1 MALILNT
8 TWVMQSD
15 ENKTFEG
22 NVIYMQAIHQP
33 LQGKQ
38 QAKQQSAHT
47 PGPKRGKK
55 PNFRAMLQNKEM
67 QAALG
72 SGIMMLIAWGIAP
85 YFATLS
91 VIIYIAAYGIGG
103 WTKAK
108 EGVETLVKDRDLDV
122 NLLMIAASLG
132 AATIGYWNEG
142 AMLIF
147 IFALSGALESY
158 ATERSH
164 KDISSLLALKPETAL
179 RIEDGQMNVV
189 AIEDLQPGDLL
200 LVKPGE
206 LIPAD
211 GVVYRGSSFINQSSI
226 TGESMP
232 VDKSAGDEVYA
243 GTVNGEGALYVE
255 VTKSA
260 EGSLFGKIIKLVE
273 EAQAEVPDSQRFMER
288 FEGIYARI
296 VVGVTLLVIVG
307 APLLLGWTWNE
318 AFYKAM
324 VFLVV
329 ASPCALVSSIMPV
342 MLSAMSSSARR
353 GILFKGGA
361 HMENIAH
368 TRVVAFDKTGTLT
381 MGTPKVTDIFTAPGV
396 SREQLLSAVASVE
409 NLSMHPL
416 ARAIVEQ
423 ASKENLP
430 LQEAEHVQSITGHGI
445 QGSISGVVW
454 KIGRLDGTVW
464 AQEIQEKQT
473 MEEREAR
480 ETLAVTPTGELKN
493 GKAVESIAND
503 VLVNGEADWEAV
515 CTRLEQEGK
524 TISVVT
530 VNGEFAGL
538 IAMRDM
544 IRPQAVEAVKKLE
557 SMGVKVAMLT
567 GDRARSAWVI
577 AGETGVSL
585 VYADLL
591 PEDKVTQVQ
600 ALREQYGHVL
610 MVGDGVNDAPALAAA
625 TVGMGMGLSGSGTAI
640 EVADAVLMNDNIE
653 EIAWVI
659 GQARRAERTV
669 KHNMW
674 FAITVILALIA
685 GNFLQ
690 DIALPLGVVG
700 HEGSTIL
707 VILNGLRLLR

>member
-1 MALILNT
+1 
-8 TWVMQSD
+8 
-15 ENKTFEG
+15 
-22 NVIYMQAIHQP
+22 MQAIHQP
-33 LQGKQ
+33 LHRQKQ
-38 QAKQQSAHT
+38 AEQRSSQT
-47 PGPKRGKK
+47 PGPNRGKK
-55 PNFRAMLQNKEM
+55 PDFKAMMQNKEM
-67 QAALG
+67 QSALG
-72 SGIMMLIAWGIAP
+72 SGLLMLIAWGTAP
-85 YFATLS
+85 YFGTLS
-91 VIIYIAAYGIGG
+91 IMLYIVAYAVGG

-108 EGVETLVKDRDLDV
+108 EGIETLVKDRDLDV

-132 AATIGYWNEG
+132 AAAIGYWNEG

-179 RIEDGQMNVV
+179 RIEDGQMNLV
-189 AIEDLQPGDLL
+189 AIDDLQPGDLL

-226 TGESMP
+226 TGESLP
-232 VDKSAGDEVYA
+232 VDKVAGDEVYA

-260 EGSLFGKIIKLVE
+260 EGSLFGKIIKMVE

-296 VVGVTLLVIVG
+296 VVGVTLLVIAG
-307 APLLLGWTWNE
+307 TPLLLGWTWNE

-361 HMENIAH
+361 HMENVAR
-368 TRVVAFDKTGTLT
+368 TQVVAFDKTGTLT
-381 MGTPKVTDIFTAPGV
+381 MGTPQVTDIITAEHV
-396 SREQLLSAVASVE
+396 DRTQLLAAVAAIE
-409 NLSMHPL
+409 NISMHPL
-416 ARAIVEQ
+416 ARAIVDQ
-423 ASKENLP
+423 ANKENIT
-430 LQEAEHVQSITGHGI
+430 LQEAEHVQALTGWGI
-445 QGSISGVVW
+445 EGTINGVVW
-454 KIGRLDGTVW
+454 SIGKTDVMESM
-464 AQEIQEKQT
+464 QSEEMKDSNVDDPDKQG
-473 MEEREAR
+473 
-480 ETLAVTPTGELKN
+480 VTPVKVSSEWD
-493 GKAVESIAND
+493 D
-503 VLVNGEADWEAV
+503 VRS
-515 CTRLEQEGK
+515 RLEGEGK
-524 TISVVT
+524 TVSVVMAD
-530 VNGEFAGL
+530 GELVGL
-538 IAMRDM
+538 IAMRDTV
-544 IRPQAVEAVKKLE
+544 RPQAAAAVKKLE
-557 SMGVKVAMLT
+557 VMGVKVVMLT
-567 GDRARSAWVI
+567 GDRARSASVI
-577 AGETGVSL
+577 ARETGVSM

-591 PEDKVTQVQ
+591 PEDKVKQVQ
-600 ALREQYGHVL
+600 GLRKKYGPVL

-625 TVGMGMGLSGSGTAI
+625 TVGMGMGLSGSGTAL

-659 GQARRAERTV
+659 GQARRAQRTV
-669 KHNMW
+669 KQNMF

-690 DIALPLGVVG
+690 DVALPLGVVG

>member
-1 MALILNT
+1 
-8 TWVMQSD
+8 
-15 ENKTFEG
+15 
-22 NVIYMQAIHQP
+22 MQAIHQP
-33 LQGKQ
+33 LHRQKPTEQ
-38 QAKQQSAHT
+38 RSSQT
-47 PGPKRGKK
+47 PGPNRGKK
-55 PNFRAMLQNKEM
+55 PDFRAMVQNKEM
-67 QAALG
+67 QSALG
-72 SGIMMLIAWGIAP
+72 SGLLMLIAWGTAP
-85 YFATLS
+85 YFGTLS
-91 VIIYIAAYGIGG
+91 IMLYIVAYAVGG

-108 EGVETLVKDRDLDV
+108 EGIETLVKDRDLDV

-132 AATIGYWNEG
+132 AAAIGYWNEG

-179 RIEDGQMNVV
+179 RIEDGQMNLV
-189 AIEDLQPGDLL
+189 AIDDLQPGDLL

-226 TGESMP
+226 TGESLP
-232 VDKSAGDEVYA
+232 VDKVAGDEVYA

-260 EGSLFGKIIKLVE
+260 EGSLFGKIIKMVE

-296 VVGVTLLVIVG
+296 VVGVTLLVIAG
-307 APLLLGWTWNE
+307 TPLLLGWTWNE

-361 HMENIAH
+361 HMENMAR
-368 TRVVAFDKTGTLT
+368 TQVVAFDKTGTLT
-381 MGTPKVTDIFTAPGV
+381 MGTPQVTDIITAEKID
-396 SREQLLSAVASVE
+396 RAQLLAAVAAIE
-409 NLSMHPL
+409 NISMHPL
-416 ARAIVEQ
+416 ARAIVDQ
-423 ASKENLP
+423 ANKENLT
-430 LQEAEHVQSITGHGI
+430 LQEAEHVQSLTGWGI
-445 QGSISGVVW
+445 E
-454 KIGRLDGTVW
+454 GTV
-464 AQEIQEKQT
+464 
-473 MEEREAR
+473 
-480 ETLAVTPTGELKN
+480 
-493 GKAVESIAND
+493 ND
-503 VLVNGEADWEAV
+503 VLWRIGKTNVMESMQSEKMKDDNVDGSDKQGVNRVKVSTAWNEV
-515 CTRLEQEGK
+515 RSRLEGEGK
-524 TISVVT
+524 TVSVVMAD
-530 VNGEFAGL
+530 GEMAGL
-538 IAMRDM
+538 IAMRDTV
-544 IRPQAVEAVKKLE
+544 RPQAAAAVRRLEA
-557 SMGVKVAMLT
+557 MGVKVAMLT
-567 GDRARSAWVI
+567 GDRAKSASVI
-577 AGETGVSL
+577 ARETGVSM

-591 PEDKVTQVQ
+591 PEDKVKQVQ
-600 ALREQYGHVL
+600 MLRKQYGPVL

-625 TVGMGMGLSGSGTAI
+625 TVGMGMGLSGSGTAL

-659 GQARRAERTV
+659 GQARRAQRTV
-669 KHNMW
+669 KQNMF

-690 DIALPLGVVG
+690 DVALPLGVVG

>member
-1 MALILNT
+1 
-8 TWVMQSD
+8 
-15 ENKTFEG
+15 
-22 NVIYMQAIHQP
+22 MQAIHQA
-33 LQGKQ
+33 LHRQKQ
-38 QAKQQSAHT
+38 EEQRSSQT
-47 PGPKRGKK
+47 PAPNRGKK
-55 PNFRAMLQNKEM
+55 PDFRAMVQNKEM
-67 QAALG
+67 QSALG
-72 SGIMMLIAWGIAP
+72 SGLLMLIAWGTAP
-85 YFATLS
+85 YFGTLS
-91 VIIYIAAYGIGG
+91 IMLYIVAYAVGG

-108 EGVETLVKDRDLDV
+108 EGIETLVKERDLDV

-132 AATIGYWNEG
+132 AAAIGYWNEG

-179 RIEDGQMNVV
+179 RIEDGQMNLV
-189 AIEDLQPGDLL
+189 AIDDLQPGDLL

-226 TGESMP
+226 TGESLP
-232 VDKSAGDEVYA
+232 VDKVAGDEVYA
-243 GTVNGEGALYVE
+243 GTVNGDGALYVE

-260 EGSLFGKIIKLVE
+260 EGSLFGKIIKMVE

-296 VVGVTLLVIVG
+296 VVGVTLLVIAG
-307 APLLLGWTWNE
+307 TPLLLGWTWNE

-361 HMENIAH
+361 HMENMAR
-368 TRVVAFDKTGTLT
+368 TQVVAFDKTGTLT
-381 MGTPKVTDIFTAPGV
+381 MGTPQVTDIITAENV
-396 SREQLLSAVASVE
+396 DRAQLLAAVAAIE

-416 ARAIVEQ
+416 ARAIVDQ
-423 ASKENLP
+423 ANKENIT
-430 LQEAEHVQSITGHGI
+430 LQEAEHVQALTGWGIEGTVNDVIWSIGKTDVL
-445 QGSISGVVW
+445 GSMQSEEM
-454 KIGRLDGTVW
+454 IGRNVDTDEHG
-464 AQEIQEKQT
+464 
-473 MEEREAR
+473 
-480 ETLAVTPTGELKN
+480 
-493 GKAVESIAND
+493 ANHMKVSSEWVD
-503 VLVNGEADWEAV
+503 V
-515 CTRLEQEGK
+515 CSRLEGEGK
-524 TISVVT
+524 TVSAVMAD
-530 VNGEFAGL
+530 GELVGL
-538 IAMRDM
+538 IAMRDTV
-544 IRPQAVEAVKKLE
+544 RPQAAAAVKKLE
-557 SMGVKVAMLT
+557 AMGVKVAMLT
-567 GDRARSAWVI
+567 GDRARSASVI
-577 AGETGVSL
+577 ARETGVSM

-591 PEDKVTQVQ
+591 PEDKVKQVQ
-600 ALREQYGHVL
+600 ALRKQYGPVL

-625 TVGMGMGLSGSGTAI
+625 TVGMGMGLSGSGTAL

-659 GQARRAERTV
+659 GQARRAQRTV
-669 KHNMW
+669 KQNMF
-674 FAITVILALIA
+674 FAITVILALIV

-690 DIALPLGVVG
+690 DVALPLGVVG

>member
-1 MALILNT
+1 
-8 TWVMQSD
+8 
-15 ENKTFEG
+15 
-22 NVIYMQAIHQP
+22 MQAIHQP
-33 LQGKQ
+33 LHRQKQ
-38 QAKQQSAHT
+38 AEQRSSQT
-47 PGPKRGKK
+47 PGPNRGRK
-55 PNFRAMLQNKEM
+55 PDFRAMLQNKEM
-67 QAALG
+67 QSALG
-72 SGIMMLIAWGIAP
+72 SGLLMLIAWGTAP
-85 YFATLS
+85 YFGTLS
-91 VIIYIAAYGIGG
+91 IMLYIVAYAVGG

-108 EGVETLVKDRDLDV
+108 EGIETLVKDRDLDV

-132 AATIGYWNEG
+132 AAAIGYWNEG

-179 RIEDGQMNVV
+179 RIEEGQMNLV
-189 AIEDLQPGDLL
+189 AIDDLQSGDLL

-211 GVVYRGSSFINQSSI
+211 GVVYRGNSFINQSSI
-226 TGESMP
+226 TGESLP
-232 VDKSAGDEVYA
+232 VDKVAGDEVYA
-243 GTVNGEGALYVE
+243 GTVNGEGAIYVE

-260 EGSLFGKIIKLVE
+260 EGSLFGKIIKMVE

-296 VVGVTLLVIVG
+296 VVGVTLLVIAG
-307 APLLLGWTWNE
+307 TPLLLGWTWNE

-361 HMENIAH
+361 HMENMAR

-381 MGTPKVTDIFTAPGV
+381 MGTPQVTDIITSEHV
-396 SREQLLSAVASVE
+396 DRVQLLGAIAAIE

-416 ARAIVEQ
+416 ARAIVDQ
-423 ASKENLP
+423 ANKENIT
-430 LQEAEHVQSITGHGI
+430 LQEAEHVQALTGWGIEGTVNDVVWSIGKTDVMESMQSEEMKDSNVDPDEHGANHVKA
-445 QGSISGVVW
+445 SSEWGVV
-454 KIGRLDGTVW
+454 R
-464 AQEIQEKQT
+464 
-473 MEEREAR
+473 
-480 ETLAVTPTGELKN
+480 
-493 GKAVESIAND
+493 S
-503 VLVNGEADWEAV
+503 
-515 CTRLEQEGK
+515 RLEGEGK
-524 TISVVT
+524 TVSVVMAD
-530 VNGEFAGL
+530 GELVGL
-538 IAMRDM
+538 IAMRDTV
-544 IRPQAVEAVKKLE
+544 RPQAVAAVKKLE
-557 SMGVKVAMLT
+557 AMGVQVAMLT
-567 GDRARSAWVI
+567 GDRARSASVI
-577 AGETGVSL
+577 ARETGVSMI
-585 VYADLL
+585 YADLL
-591 PEDKVTQVQ
+591 PGDKVKQVQ
-600 ALREQYGHVL
+600 ALRKQYGPVL

-625 TVGMGMGLSGSGTAI
+625 TVGMGMGLSGSGTAL

-659 GQARRAERTV
+659 GQARRAQRTV
-669 KHNMW
+669 KQNMF

-690 DIALPLGVVG
+690 DVALPLGVIG

>member
-1 MALILNT
+1 
-8 TWVMQSD
+8 
-15 ENKTFEG
+15 
-22 NVIYMQAIHQP
+22 MQAIHQP

-38 QAKQQSAHT
+38 QAKQKSAQT
-47 PGPKRGKK
+47 PGPNRGKK

-72 SGIMMLIAWGIAP
+72 SGIMMLIAWGMAP
-85 YFATLS
+85 YFSTLS
-91 VIIYIAAYGIGG
+91 VILYIAAYAIGG

-164 KDISSLLALKPETAL
+164 KDISSLMALKPETAL
-179 RIEDGQMNVV
+179 RLEDGQMNVV
-189 AIEDLQPGDLL
+189 AIEELKSGDLL

-232 VDKSAGDEVYA
+232 VDKSEGDEVYA
-243 GTVNGEGALYVE
+243 GTVNGEGALYIE

-260 EGSLFGKIIKLVE
+260 AGSLFGKIIKLVE

-307 APLLLGWTWNE
+307 TPLLLGWTWNE

-361 HMENIAH
+361 HMENIAQ
-368 TRVVAFDKTGTLT
+368 TKVVAFDKTGTLT
-381 MGTPKVTDIFTAPGV
+381 MGTPQVTDILTTSNV
-396 SREQLLSAVASVE
+396 SREQLLSAVASIE

-416 ARAIVEQ
+416 AQAIVER
-423 ASKENLP
+423 ANKENLP
-430 LQEAEHVQSITGHGI
+430 LQEAEQVQSITGHGI
-445 QGSISGVVW
+445 EGTVNGVVW
-454 KIGRLDGTVW
+454 KIGRLDGATW
-464 AQEIQEKQT
+464 LQSIQGTQKMQEMQEKQHNQEKNGMQEVQESEMMQT
-473 MEEREAR
+473 TEKREAT
-480 ETLAVTPTGELKN
+480 ETLAVMP
-493 GKAVESIAND
+493 ESKRETALETTVD
-503 VLVNGEADWEAV
+503 EVTVNSAADWEAV
-515 CTRLEQEGK
+515 CTQLEQEGK

-530 VNGEFAGL
+530 LNGEFAGL

-544 IRPQAVEAVKKLE
+544 IRPQAAAAVQKLE

-567 GDRARSAWVI
+567 GDRARSASVI
-577 AGETGVSL
+577 ARETGVSL
-585 VYADLL
+585 IYADLL
-591 PEDKVTQVQ
+591 PQDKVKQVQ

-669 KHNMW
+669 RHNMW

-690 DIALPLGVVG
+690 DVALPLGVIG

>member
-1 MALILNT
+1 
-8 TWVMQSD
+8 
-15 ENKTFEG
+15 
-22 NVIYMQAIHQP
+22 MQAIHQP

-108 EGVETLVKDRDLDV
+108 EGIETLVKDRDLDV

-381 MGTPKVTDIFTAPGV
+381 MGTPKVTDILTAPSV

-445 QGSISGVVW
+445 QGSINGVVW

-473 MEEREAR
+473 MEEREAT
-480 ETLAVTPTGELKN
+480 ETLAVTPTGELKTGELKN

-544 IRPQAVEAVKKLE
+544 IRPQTVEAVKKLE

-567 GDRARSAWVI
+567 GDRARSASVI

>member
-1 MALILNT
+1 
-8 TWVMQSD
+8 MQ
-15 ENKTFEG
+15 
-22 NVIYMQAIHQP
+22 VIHQP
-33 LQGKQ
+33 LHRQQ
-38 QAKQQSAHT
+38 QAEQRSSQT
-47 PGPKRGKK
+47 PGPNRGKK
-55 PNFRAMLQNKEM
+55 PDFRAMMQNKEM
-67 QAALG
+67 QSALG
-72 SGIMMLIAWGIAP
+72 SGLLMLIAWGTAP
-85 YFATLS
+85 FFGTLS
-91 VIIYIAAYGIGG
+91 IMLYIVAYAVGG

-108 EGVETLVKDRDLDV
+108 EGIETLVKDHDLDV

-132 AATIGYWNEG
+132 AAAIGYWNEG

-179 RIEDGQMNVV
+179 RIEDGQMNLV
-189 AIEDLQPGDLL
+189 AIDDLQPGDLL

-226 TGESMP
+226 TGESLP
-232 VDKSAGDEVYA
+232 VDKVAGDEVYA

-260 EGSLFGKIIKLVE
+260 EGSVFGKIIKMVE
-273 EAQAEVPDSQRFMER
+273 EAQAELPDSQRFMER

-296 VVGVTLLVIVG
+296 VVGVTLLVIAG
-307 APLLLGWTWNE
+307 TPLLLGWTWNE

-361 HMENIAH
+361 HMENMAR

-381 MGTPKVTDIFTAPGV
+381 MGTPQVTDIITAEHV
-396 SREQLLSAVASVE
+396 DRTQLLAAVAAIE
-409 NLSMHPL
+409 NISMHPL
-416 ARAIVEQ
+416 ARAIVDQ
-423 ASKENLP
+423 ANKENIT
-430 LQEAEHVQSITGHGI
+430 LQEAEHVQALTGWGI
-445 QGSISGVVW
+445 EGTVNDVVW
-454 KIGRLDGTVW
+454 SIGKTDVMESM
-464 AQEIQEKQT
+464 QSEEMKDSNVDDPDKQG
-473 MEEREAR
+473 
-480 ETLAVTPTGELKN
+480 VTPVKVSSEWD
-493 GKAVESIAND
+493 D
-503 VLVNGEADWEAV
+503 VRS
-515 CTRLEQEGK
+515 RLEGEGK
-524 TISVVT
+524 TVSVVMAD
-530 VNGEFAGL
+530 GELVGL
-538 IAMRDM
+538 IAMRDTV
-544 IRPQAVEAVKKLE
+544 RPQAAAAVKKLE
-557 SMGVKVAMLT
+557 VMGIKVVMLT
-567 GDRARSAWVI
+567 GDRARSASVI
-577 AGETGVSL
+577 ARETGVSM

-591 PEDKVTQVQ
+591 PEDKVKQVQ
-600 ALREQYGHVL
+600 ALRKKYGPVL

-625 TVGMGMGLSGSGTAI
+625 TVGMGMGLSGSGTAL

-659 GQARRAERTV
+659 GQARRAQRTV
-669 KHNMW
+669 KQNMF

-690 DIALPLGVVG
+690 DVALPLGVVG

>member
-1 MALILNT
+1 
-8 TWVMQSD
+8 
-15 ENKTFEG
+15 
-22 NVIYMQAIHQP
+22 MQAIHQP
-33 LQGKQ
+33 LHRQKQ
-38 QAKQQSAHT
+38 VEQSSSQT
-47 PGPKRGKK
+47 PGPNRGKK
-55 PNFRAMLQNKEM
+55 PDFRAMVQNKEM
-67 QAALG
+67 QSALG
-72 SGIMMLIAWGIAP
+72 SGLLMLIAWGTAP
-85 YFATLS
+85 YFGTLS
-91 VIIYIAAYGIGG
+91 IVLYIVAYAVGG

-108 EGVETLVKDRDLDV
+108 DGIETLVKDRDLDV

-132 AATIGYWNEG
+132 AAAIGYWNEG

-179 RIEDGQMNVV
+179 RIEDGQMNLV
-189 AIEDLQPGDLL
+189 AIDDLQPGDLL

-211 GVVYRGSSFINQSSI
+211 GVVCRGSSFINQSSI
-226 TGESMP
+226 TGESLP
-232 VDKSAGDEVYA
+232 VDKVAGDEVYA

-260 EGSLFGKIIKLVE
+260 EGSLFGKIIKMVE

-296 VVGVTLLVIVG
+296 VVGVTLLVIAG
-307 APLLLGWTWNE
+307 TPLLLGWTWNE

-361 HMENIAH
+361 HMENMAR

-381 MGTPKVTDIFTAPGV
+381 MGTPQVTDIITAENV
-396 SREQLLSAVASVE
+396 DRAQLLAAVAAIE

-416 ARAIVEQ
+416 ARAIVDQ
-423 ASKENLP
+423 ANMENIT
-430 LQEAEHVQSITGHGI
+430 LQEAEQVQALTGWGI
-445 QGSISGVVW
+445 EGTINGVVW
-454 KIGRLDGTVW
+454 SIGKT
-464 AQEIQEKQT
+464 
-473 MEEREAR
+473 
-480 ETLAVTPTGELKN
+480 
-493 GKAVESIAND
+493 D
-503 VLVNGEADWEAV
+503 VLGSMQSEEMKDSNVGDPDEHGVNHVKVSSEWGDV
-515 CTRLEQEGK
+515 CSRLEGEGK
-524 TISVVT
+524 TVSVVMAD
-530 VNGEFAGL
+530 GELVGL
-538 IAMRDM
+538 IAMRDTV
-544 IRPQAVEAVKKLE
+544 RPQAAAAVKKLE
-557 SMGVKVAMLT
+557 AMGVKVAMLT
-567 GDRARSAWVI
+567 GDRARSASVI
-577 AGETGVSL
+577 ARETGVSM

-591 PEDKVTQVQ
+591 PEDKVKKVQV
-600 ALREQYGHVL
+600 LRKQYGPVL

-625 TVGMGMGLSGSGTAI
+625 TVGMGMGLSGSGTAL

-659 GQARRAERTV
+659 GQARRAQRTV
-669 KHNMW
+669 KQNMF

-690 DIALPLGVVG
+690 DVALPLGVVG

>member
-1 MALILNT
+1 
-8 TWVMQSD
+8 
-15 ENKTFEG
+15 
-22 NVIYMQAIHQP
+22 MQAIHQP
-33 LQGKQ
+33 LHRQKQ
-38 QAKQQSAHT
+38 TEQRSSQT
-47 PGPKRGKK
+47 PGPNRGKK
-55 PNFRAMLQNKEM
+55 PDFRAMVQNKEM
-67 QAALG
+67 QSALG
-72 SGIMMLIAWGIAP
+72 SGLLMLIAWGTAP
-85 YFATLS
+85 YFGTLS
-91 VIIYIAAYGIGG
+91 IMLYIVAYAVGG

-108 EGVETLVKDRDLDV
+108 EGIETLVKDRDLDV

-132 AATIGYWNEG
+132 AAAIGYWNEG

-179 RIEDGQMNVV
+179 RIEDGQMNLV
-189 AIEDLQPGDLL
+189 AIDDLQPGDLL

-226 TGESMP
+226 TGESLP
-232 VDKSAGDEVYA
+232 VDKVAGDEVYA

-260 EGSLFGKIIKLVE
+260 EGSLFGKIIKMVE

-296 VVGVTLLVIVG
+296 VVGVTLLVIAG
-307 APLLLGWTWNE
+307 TPLLLGWTWNE

-361 HMENIAH
+361 HMENMAR

-381 MGTPKVTDIFTAPGV
+381 MGTPQVTDIITAEKID
-396 SREQLLSAVASVE
+396 RAQLLAAVAAIE
-409 NLSMHPL
+409 NISMHPL
-416 ARAIVEQ
+416 ARAIVDQ
-423 ASKENLP
+423 AIKENLT
-430 LQEAEHVQSITGHGI
+430 LQEAEHVQALTGWGI
-445 QGSISGVVW
+445 E
-454 KIGRLDGTVW
+454 GTV
-464 AQEIQEKQT
+464 
-473 MEEREAR
+473 
-480 ETLAVTPTGELKN
+480 
-493 GKAVESIAND
+493 ND
-503 VLVNGEADWEAV
+503 VLWRIGKTNVMESMQSEKMKDDNVDGSDKQGVNRVKVSTAWNEV
-515 CTRLEQEGK
+515 RSRLEGEGK
-524 TISVVT
+524 TVSVVMAD
-530 VNGEFAGL
+530 GEMAGL
-538 IAMRDM
+538 IAMRDTV
-544 IRPQAVEAVKKLE
+544 RPQAAAAVRRLEA
-557 SMGVKVAMLT
+557 MGVKVAMLT
-567 GDRARSAWVI
+567 GDRARSASVI
-577 AGETGVSL
+577 AHETGVSM

-591 PEDKVTQVQ
+591 PEDKVKQVQ
-600 ALREQYGHVL
+600 ALRNQYGPVL

-625 TVGMGMGLSGSGTAI
+625 TVGMGMGLSGSGTAL

-659 GQARRAERTV
+659 GQARRAQRTV
-669 KHNMW
+669 KQNMC

-690 DIALPLGVVG
+690 DVALPLGVVG

>member
-1 MALILNT
+1 
-8 TWVMQSD
+8 
-15 ENKTFEG
+15 
-22 NVIYMQAIHQP
+22 MQAIHQP
-33 LQGKQ
+33 LHRQKQ
-38 QAKQQSAHT
+38 AEQCSSQT
-47 PGPKRGKK
+47 PGPNRGKK
-55 PNFRAMLQNKEM
+55 PDFRAMIQNKEM
-67 QAALG
+67 QSALG
-72 SGIMMLIAWGIAP
+72 SGLLMLIAWGTAP

-91 VIIYIAAYGIGG
+91 IMLYIVAYAVGG

-108 EGVETLVKDRDLDV
+108 EGIETLVKDRDLDV

-132 AATIGYWNEG
+132 AAAIGYWNEG

-164 KDISSLLALKPETAL
+164 KDISSLLALKPETAM
-179 RIEDGQMNVV
+179 RIEDGQMNLV
-189 AIEDLQPGDLL
+189 AIDDLQPGDLL

-226 TGESMP
+226 TGESLP
-232 VDKSAGDEVYA
+232 VDKVVGDEVYA

-260 EGSLFGKIIKLVE
+260 EGSLFGKIIKMVE

-296 VVGVTLLVIVG
+296 VVGVTLLVIAG
-307 APLLLGWTWNE
+307 TPLLLGWTWNE

-361 HMENIAH
+361 HMENMAR

-381 MGTPKVTDIFTAPGV
+381 MGTPQVTDIITAEHV
-396 SREQLLSAVASVE
+396 DRAQLLAAVAAIE

-416 ARAIVEQ
+416 ARAIVDQ
-423 ASKENLP
+423 ANKENIT
-430 LQEAEHVQSITGHGI
+430 LQEAEHVQALTGWGIEGTVNDVVWSIGKTDVLGSMQPEEMKDSNVDDPDGHG
-445 QGSISGVVW
+445 
-454 KIGRLDGTVW
+454 
-464 AQEIQEKQT
+464 
-473 MEEREAR
+473 
-480 ETLAVTPTGELKN
+480 
-493 GKAVESIAND
+493 ANHMKVSSKWDD
-503 VLVNGEADWEAV
+503 V
-515 CTRLEQEGK
+515 CSRLEGEGK
-524 TISVVT
+524 TVSAVMADSELV
-530 VNGEFAGL
+530 GL
-538 IAMRDM
+538 IAMRDTV
-544 IRPQAVEAVKKLE
+544 RPQAAAAVKKLE
-557 SMGVKVAMLT
+557 AMGVKVAMLT
-567 GDRARSAWVI
+567 GDRARSASVI
-577 AGETGVSL
+577 ARETGVSM

-591 PEDKVTQVQ
+591 PGDKVKQVQ
-600 ALREQYGHVL
+600 ALRKQYGPVL

-625 TVGMGMGLSGSGTAI
+625 TVGMGMGLSGSGTAL

-659 GQARRAERTV
+659 GQARRAQRTV
-669 KHNMW
+669 KQNMC

-690 DIALPLGVVG
+690 DVALPLGVVG

>member
-1 MALILNT
+1 
-8 TWVMQSD
+8 MQS
-15 ENKTFEG
+15 
-22 NVIYMQAIHQP
+22 
-33 LQGKQ
+33 
-38 QAKQQSAHT
+38 
-47 PGPKRGKK
+47 
-55 PNFRAMLQNKEM
+55 
-67 QAALG
+67 ALG
-72 SGIMMLIAWGIAP
+72 SGLLMLIAWGTAP
-85 YFATLS
+85 YFGTLS
-91 VIIYIAAYGIGG
+91 IMLYIVAYAVGG

-108 EGVETLVKDRDLDV
+108 EGIVTLVKDRDLDV

-132 AATIGYWNEG
+132 AAAIGYWNEG

-179 RIEDGQMNVV
+179 RIEEGQMNLV
-189 AIEDLQPGDLL
+189 AIDDLQPSDLL

-226 TGESMP
+226 TGESLP
-232 VDKSAGDEVYA
+232 VDKVAGDEVYA

-260 EGSLFGKIIKLVE
+260 EGSLFGKIIKMVE

-296 VVGVTLLVIVG
+296 VVGVTLLVIAG
-307 APLLLGWTWNE
+307 TPLLLGWTWNE

-361 HMENIAH
+361 HMENMAR

-381 MGTPKVTDIFTAPGV
+381 MGTPQVTDIITAENV
-396 SREQLLSAVASVE
+396 DRAQLLAAVAAIE

-416 ARAIVEQ
+416 ARAIVDE
-423 ASKENLP
+423 ANKENINLE
-430 LQEAEHVQSITGHGI
+430 EAEHVQALTGWGI
-445 QGSISGVVW
+445 EGTVNDVVW
-454 KIGRLDGTVW
+454 SIGKT
-464 AQEIQEKQT
+464 
-473 MEEREAR
+473 
-480 ETLAVTPTGELKN
+480 
-493 GKAVESIAND
+493 D
-503 VLVNGEADWEAV
+503 VLGAMQSGDMKGSNVDPDKYGANHVKVSSEWGEV
-515 CTRLEQEGK
+515 RSRLEGEGK
-524 TISVVT
+524 TVSVVMAD
-530 VNGEFAGL
+530 GELVGL
-538 IAMRDM
+538 IAMRDTV
-544 IRPQAVEAVKKLE
+544 RPQAAAAVKKLE
-557 SMGVKVAMLT
+557 AMGVKVAMLT
-567 GDRARSAWVI
+567 GDRARSASVI
-577 AGETGVSL
+577 ARETGVSMI
-585 VYADLL
+585 YADLL
-591 PEDKVTQVQ
+591 PEDKVKQVQ
-600 ALREQYGHVL
+600 VLRKQHGPVL
-610 MVGDGVNDAPALAAA
+610 MVGDGVNDAPALAVA
-625 TVGMGMGLSGSGTAI
+625 TVGMGMGLSGSGTAL

-659 GQARRAERTV
+659 GQARRAQRTV
-669 KHNMW
+669 KQNMF

-690 DIALPLGVVG
+690 GVALPLGVVG

>member
-1 MALILNT
+1 
-8 TWVMQSD
+8 
-15 ENKTFEG
+15 
-22 NVIYMQAIHQP
+22 MQAIHQP
-33 LQGKQ
+33 LHRQQ
-38 QAKQQSAHT
+38 QAEQRSSQT
-47 PGPKRGKK
+47 PGPNRGKK
-55 PNFRAMLQNKEM
+55 PDFGAVMQNKEM
-67 QAALG
+67 QSALG
-72 SGIMMLIAWGIAP
+72 SGLLMLIAWGTAP
-85 YFATLS
+85 YFGTLS
-91 VIIYIAAYGIGG
+91 IMLYIVAYAVGG

-108 EGVETLVKDRDLDV
+108 EGIETLVKDRDLDV

-132 AATIGYWNEG
+132 AAAIGYWNEG

-179 RIEDGQMNVV
+179 RIEDGQMNLV
-189 AIEDLQPGDLL
+189 AIDDLQPGDLL

-226 TGESMP
+226 TGESLP
-232 VDKSAGDEVYA
+232 VDKVAGDEVYA

-260 EGSLFGKIIKLVE
+260 EGSLFGKIIKMVE

-296 VVGVTLLVIVG
+296 VVGVTLLVIAG
-307 APLLLGWTWNE
+307 TPLLLGWTWNE

-361 HMENIAH
+361 HMENMAR

-381 MGTPKVTDIFTAPGV
+381 MGTPQVTDIITAEHV
-396 SREQLLSAVASVE
+396 DRTQLLAAVAAIE
-409 NLSMHPL
+409 NISMHPL
-416 ARAIVEQ
+416 ARAIVDQ
-423 ASKENLP
+423 ANKENII
-430 LQEAEHVQSITGHGI
+430 LQEAEHVQALTGWGI
-445 QGSISGVVW
+445 EGTVNDVVW
-454 KIGRLDGTVW
+454 SIGKTNVMESMQSEEMKDSNVDDPD
-464 AQEIQEKQT
+464 KQG
-473 MEEREAR
+473 
-480 ETLAVTPTGELKN
+480 VTPVKVSFEWD
-493 GKAVESIAND
+493 D
-503 VLVNGEADWEAV
+503 VRS
-515 CTRLEQEGK
+515 RLEGEGK
-524 TISVVT
+524 TVSVVMAD
-530 VNGEFAGL
+530 GELVGL
-538 IAMRDM
+538 IAMRDTV
-544 IRPQAVEAVKKLE
+544 RPQAAAAVKKLE
-557 SMGVKVAMLT
+557 VMGVKVVMLT
-567 GDRARSAWVI
+567 GDRARSASVI
-577 AGETGVSL
+577 ARETGVSM

-591 PEDKVTQVQ
+591 PEDKVKQVQ
-600 ALREQYGHVL
+600 ALRKKYGPVL

-625 TVGMGMGLSGSGTAI
+625 TVGMGMGLSGSGTAL

-659 GQARRAERTV
+659 GQARRAQRTV
-669 KHNMW
+669 KQNMF

-690 DIALPLGVVG
+690 DVALPLGVVG